1 MSEAAR
7 LSRWAFAV
15 LRPIVRLL
23 RAAGVTE
30 EVIHAQV
37 TRALALHRQDTIR
50 GRLDAPMSQE
60 TVRGLSD
67 VLGRWSRSPE
77 WAGPDGMP
85 RDLALADEE
94 PKSFPALV
102 GTMKPRMA
110 ANEALELLERFGA
123 VTRVAEGRRVRLL
136 SAVLLITAEDGF
148 AAEPIL
154 TDLRRFARTI
164 EYNVFEKGASGP
176 GRFQMSTLRA
186 NVDPARADEFGRY
199 VRRTSSVMLTA
210 ADDELARYEN
220 LDVEQPE
227 CFGIGVFMFRDD
239 PDPEDDDGSA
249 S

>member
-1 MSEAAR
+1 MSEASR

-30 EVIHAQV
+30 DVIHAQV

-60 TVRGLSD
+60 GVRTLSD
-67 VLGRWSRSPE
+67 LLGRWSRSPD
-77 WAGPDGMP
+77 WAGLDGMP
-85 RDLALADEE
+85 RDLTLADDE

-102 GTMKPRMA
+102 ATMKPPMPA
-110 ANEALELLERFGA
+110 IEALELLERFGA
-123 VTRVAEGRRVRLL
+123 VARVAEGRCVRLL
-136 SAVLLITAEDGF
+136 SAVLLVTAEDGF

-154 TDLRRFARTI
+154 TDLRRFAQTI

-176 GRFQMSTLRA
+176 GRFQMSTLRG
-186 NVDPARADEFGRY
+186 NIDPARADEFGRY

-220 LDVEQPE
+220 PDVEQPE

-239 PDPEDDDGSA
+239 PDPEDDDGNQS
-249 S
+249 

>member
-30 EVIHAQV
+30 EVIRAQV

-60 TVRGLSD
+60 RVRGLSD
-67 VLGRWSRSPE
+67 LLGRWSRSPD

-85 RDLALADEE
+85 RDLALTEDE
-94 PKSFPALV
+94 PKGFPALV
-102 GTMKPRMA
+102 ATLKPAMPTI
-110 ANEALELLERFGA
+110 EALELLERFGA
-123 VTRVAEGRRVRLL
+123 VARVAEGLRVRLL
-136 SAVLLITAEDGF
+136 SAVLLHTSEEGF
-148 AAEPIL
+148 AAEPVL

-164 EYNVFEKGASGP
+164 EYNVFEKAANGP
-176 GRFQMSTLRA
+176 GRFQMSTLRS
-186 NVDPARADEFGRY
+186 NVDPGRSDEFGRY
-199 VRRTSSVMLTA
+199 VRRNSGVMLAA

-220 LDVEQPE
+220 PDVEQPE
-227 CFGIGVFMFRDD
+227 CFGVGVFMFRDD
-239 PDPEDDDGSA
+239 PEPEDEDGSG

>member
-1 MSEAAR
+1 MSDAAR

-30 EVIHAQV
+30 DVIHAQV

-50 GRLDAPMSQE
+50 GRMDAPMSQE
-60 TVRGLSD
+60 RVRTLSD
-67 VLGRWSRSPE
+67 LLGRWSRSPD

-85 RDLALADEE
+85 RDLSLARDG
-94 PKSFPALV
+94 PRSFPALV
-102 GTMKPRMA
+102 ETLKPAMPA
-110 ANEALELLERFGA
+110 SEALDLLERFGA
-123 VTRVAEGRRVRLL
+123 VTRVADGHRVRLL
-136 SAVLLITAEDGF
+136 SAVLLVTSEDGF

-154 TDLRRFARTI
+154 TDLRRFAQTI

-176 GRFQMSTLRA
+176 GRFQMSTLRS
-186 NVDPARADEFGRY
+186 NVDPARSDEFGRY
-199 VRRTSSVMLTA
+199 VRRTGGVMLAA

-220 LDVEQPE
+220 PDLEQPE

-239 PDPEDDDGSA
+239 PDPEDGST